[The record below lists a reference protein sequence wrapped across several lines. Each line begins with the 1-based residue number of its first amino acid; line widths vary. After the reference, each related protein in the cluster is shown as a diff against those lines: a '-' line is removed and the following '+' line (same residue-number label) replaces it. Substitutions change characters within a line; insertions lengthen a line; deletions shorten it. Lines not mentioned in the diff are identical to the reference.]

1 MAPIHWVWCHLV
13 LLALLFTAAEGNIHR
28 ANARR
33 LSRREPSAASSPH
46 SLPPP
51 DSSDASLL
59 SASQVPQPSSSLSP
73 GSVKAP
79 VRTSSDG
86 ISGGHKDSGYS
97 SPSHDAAHQA
107 CERADSSQAYHKRG
121 FSGAAPGHQGG
132 RDETGSR
139 SDVAPVGGDDD
150 GDDDDD
156 GEPPSSPASWLGL
169 DWDGRLGAWVLGLG
183 GACLVG
189 LSGVLP
195 ILIIP
200 ENTGAHLQSPE
211 GGRRLRFLLSFAV
224 GGLLGDVFLHLL
236 PETWQHGCTQGAGL
250 WVTVG
255 LLTFLVL
262 EKVFPDVSEDEPPT
276 TNGVASKGNGVDSRE
291 GNGTI
296 GNGSAI
302 SNGQSKSAS
311 KMELSPTGKATS
323 EHIKISGYLNLFA
336 NCVDNFTHGLAVA
349 GSFLVSH
356 KVGYLTTLAILLH
369 EIPHEVG
376 DFAILLRA
384 GFDRWQA
391 AKLQLI
397 TAFGGICGA
406 VFTLTAQSA
415 QGAGDSTAWILPF
428 TAGGFL
434 YIALVGVMPELLQE
448 KNPWDSLWQ
457 LLFILCGIGVMA
469 IVTIV
474 AD

>member
-1 MAPIHWVWCHLV
+1 MGVGGGRSCWISVWLHHPIIQLGLV
-13 LLALLFTAAEGNIHR
+13 TM
-28 ANARR
+28 
-33 LSRREPSAASSPH
+33 
-46 SLPPP
+46 
-51 DSSDASLL
+51 
-59 SASQVPQPSSSLSP
+59 
-73 GSVKAP
+73 
-79 VRTSSDG
+79 
-86 ISGGHKDSGYS
+86 
-97 SPSHDAAHQA
+97 
-107 CERADSSQAYHKRG
+107 
-121 FSGAAPGHQGG
+121 GG
-132 RDETGSR
+132 RDETRSR
-139 SDVAPVGGDDD
+139 SDVAPVGGD
-150 GDDDDD
+150 GDDDDK
-156 GEPPSSPASWLGL
+156 PPSSPAWWLGL

-236 PETWQHGCTQGAGL
+236 PETWQHGCTQGKSQTPLQASACSRHCVCAGL

-262 EKVFPDVSEDEPPT
+262 EKVFPDVNEDEPPT
-276 TNGVASKGNGVDSRE
+276 TVQQQHPPSATAWRSSRVSTQLKGYSF
-291 GNGTI
+291 TF
-296 GNGSAI
+296 S
-302 SNGQSKSAS
+302 
-311 KMELSPTGKATS
+311 LSGLQ
-323 EHIKISGYLNLFA
+323 ISGYLNLFA

-415 QGAGDSTAWILPF
+415 QGAGRFTAWILPF